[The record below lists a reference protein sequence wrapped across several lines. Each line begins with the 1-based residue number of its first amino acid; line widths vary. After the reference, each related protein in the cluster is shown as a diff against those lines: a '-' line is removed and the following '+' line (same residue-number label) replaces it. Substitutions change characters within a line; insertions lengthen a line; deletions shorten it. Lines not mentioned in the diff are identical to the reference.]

1 VLESGT
7 EIIVLRPW
15 SSCQKMERCFCQI
28 VTAEVPD
35 IPLLFEL
42 VECVYFRREVHTGSR
57 GPNAFLSE
65 MLVE

>member
-1 VLESGT
+1 
-7 EIIVLRPW
+7 
-15 SSCQKMERCFCQI
+15 MERCFCQI